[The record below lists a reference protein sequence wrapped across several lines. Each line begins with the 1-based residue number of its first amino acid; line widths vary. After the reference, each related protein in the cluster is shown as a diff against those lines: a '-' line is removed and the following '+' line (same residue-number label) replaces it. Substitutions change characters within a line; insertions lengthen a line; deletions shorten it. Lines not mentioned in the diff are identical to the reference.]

1 MDGTTTT
8 SVGTAKVRRAR
19 KSFYEK
25 HERMILGTLSVGLFL
40 AFWEAAARFSLVEP
54 RYISAPSLI
63 IKAAVELTITG
74 DLWKHM
80 WVSGAEFILGF
91 SLSVLIGVPI
101 GVLLGWYRK
110 AAHIFDPFVT
120 GLYAT
125 PMAALIPLLIIWL
138 GVGIW
143 SKVAVIFLSSVF
155 PIAVNIIAGMNVLD
169 PKLVRAARSFG
180 ASDPFIFR
188 TVALPATVPFFLSGL
203 RLGMA
208 RGLVGIVI
216 GEMYAAT
223 SGLGFLISTSGT
235 SFQTDRVFVG
245 VTVVAVAG
253 VLLSGLIRR
262 LEQRFEIWRPTAR

>member
-1 MDGTTTT
+1 MESTAAT
-8 SVGTAKVRRAR
+8 SVGTAVFRRPR
-19 KSFYEK
+19 KSFYTR
-25 HERMILGTLSVGLFL
+25 HERLILGTISVSIFL
-40 AFWEAAARFSLVEP
+40 TLWEAAAALAWVEP

-63 IKAAVELTITG
+63 LLAAGELIASG
-74 DLWKHM
+74 DLGKHM
-80 WVSGAEFILGF
+80 WVSGLEFVLGF
-91 SLSVLIGVPI
+91 GLSVLVGVPL
-101 GVLLGWYRK
+101 GVILGWYRK
-110 AAHIFDPFVT
+110 VAHIFDPFVT

-125 PMAALIPLLIIWL
+125 PMAALIPLLIMWL

-155 PIAVNIIAGMNVLD
+155 PIAVSIIAGMNVLD
-169 PKLVRAARSFG
+169 PKLIRAAQSFG
-180 ASDPFIFR
+180 ASDTFIFR

-223 SGLGFLISTSGT
+223 AGLGFLISTSGT

-245 VTVVAVAG
+245 VTVVAVGG
-253 VLLSGLIRR
+253 VILSALIRR
-262 LEQRFEIWRPTAR
+262 LEQRFEVWRPKAR